1 MSGRTGRIVVVAIL
15 AVIVLAL
22 VVTAVLPPA

>member
-1 MSGRTGRIVVVAIL
+1 MSGRTSRIALVVIMGL
-15 AVIVLAL
+15 VLVAL

>member
-1 MSGRTGRIVVVAIL
+1 MSGRASRIALVVIMGL
-15 AVIVLAL
+15 VLVAL